1 MTTVTV
7 KTLQTDQAI
16 PGVPSGSYIIPFRY
30 AIMLSEQAVLLLLKY
45 FLLPAHPD
53 P

>member
-16 PGVPSGSYIIPFRY
+16 PGVPSGSYKFSFRY
-30 AIMLSEQAVLLLLKY
+30 AIMLPE
-45 FLLPAHPD
+45 
-53 P
+53 